1 IVVNHV
7 GNIVYVKAARGDIGR
22 DEHLYPAFL
31 KTAQGGVALRLRTIT
46 MDHAGA
52 ETIAHQF
59 LSEPFCAT
67 LRARE
72 DQSLSFF
79 CIEQLAKNV
88 DLFSRTHFVRLE
100 FD

>member
-1 IVVNHV
+1 
-7 GNIVYVKAARGDIGR
+7 
-22 DEHLYPAFL
+22 
-31 KTAQGGVALRLRTIT
+31 

-59 LSEPFCAT
+59 LRQPFRAT
-67 LRARE
+67 LRAGE

-79 CIEQLAKNV
+79 CIEQLAEDA

-100 FD
+100 FDALGGLQHRPQCDSHRIAHVFIHQACDGLLHRG